1 MVYAL
6 ILLCSLAV
14 PSGPSDS
21 KAEKEV
27 LAALNTWREAMV
39 ARDRAVLEEIYAPSL
54 SYTHSDGRQENKAQ
68 AIEAVVNGKDRIESI
83 ELTDTSVSVY
93 GTTALVKTKQ
103 SMRMNSGGT
112 MNTLT
117 LDVLYVW
124 IKSSSRWQ
132 MVARHALRLNP

>member
-83 ELTDTSVSVY
+83 ELTGTSVSVY

-132 MVARHALRLNP
+132 MVARHALRVNP